1 MSGCVCRHSGHSKK
15 PFRCWQHIFIHIER
29 ILIVLTSCGDIII
42 YGVSINILV
51 SAEVSNDD
59 NLRMVEY
66 TSREMQRGDIPQI
79 VTISRENM
87 AKIIRDSWGVEW
99 DDNDLL
105 KMLRHNSTYN
115 EVFEIGNRII
125 AYYSIEIRDSVLF
138 VNSIQVDNEYKCRGY
153 GSEIM
158 KRIEEIAYIYDA
170 EIIELWVQITNIAAR
185 RFYHE
190 KGFRMNSRQGNN
202 YLMRKFL
209 PPKRRDD

>member
-1 MSGCVCRHSGHSKK
+1 M
-15 PFRCWQHIFIHIER
+15 
-29 ILIVLTSCGDIII
+29 
-42 YGVSINILV
+42 

-115 EVFEIGNRII
+115 EVFEIGNR
-125 AYYSIEIRDSVLF
+125 
-138 VNSIQVDNEYKCRGY
+138 NQ
-153 GSEIM
+153 
-158 KRIEEIAYIYDA
+158 
-170 EIIELWVQITNIAAR
+170 
-185 RFYHE
+185 
-190 KGFRMNSRQGNN
+190 RQRSLRQFNPSG
-202 YLMRKFL
+202 
-209 PPKRRDD
+209 